1 MRPLEWRIQEEAA
14 AAASEIGPG
23 DVPPLRLHPKRHRL
37 SRRRGA
43 ASAWPSRAG
52 TPHSWSRWLT
62 PLAAAVSL
70 AAVVVFLV
78 VLRAGPGA
86 GRGTWPT
93 PGSISRAQA
102 LLARQALDAY
112 FPASG
117 PQYTAGLAFEWTKQK
132 ILSANTGPCLAD
144 AGFPQS
150 PFSWSKRRFIF
161 STPNNG
167 RFPDLAQ
174 RTRTHTMAPRGLL
187 IGGHRGG
194 QLPAA
199 RQRA

>member
-1 MRPLEWRIQEEAA
+1 
-14 AAASEIGPG
+14 
-23 DVPPLRLHPKRHRL
+23 
-37 SRRRGA
+37 
-43 ASAWPSRAG
+43 
-52 TPHSWSRWLT
+52 
-62 PLAAAVSL
+62 
-70 AAVVVFLV
+70 
-78 VLRAGPGA
+78 
-86 GRGTWPT
+86 
-93 PGSISRAQA
+93 AQA

-174 RTRTHTMAPRGLL
+174 RTPTHTMAPRGLL

-199 RQRA
+199 RQRAYAAAVRTCERDHAHTLWRLDRTAAPLAHAWLRKVSRIQASGTVRAARPGFVHCLEASAIP